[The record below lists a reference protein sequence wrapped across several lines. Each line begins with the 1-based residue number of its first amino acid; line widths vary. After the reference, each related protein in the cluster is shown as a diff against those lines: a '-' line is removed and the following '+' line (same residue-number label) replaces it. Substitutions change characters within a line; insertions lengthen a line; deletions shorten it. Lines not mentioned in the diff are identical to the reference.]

1 MHRARSLTV
10 LTPYDRLTTL
20 CLTLITPSP
29 PYASSSTS
37 RLLSLL
43 CLSQTRNSTT
53 SPLLSPNVVVVTFH
67 SLYEHFLFRPYPSTT
82 PVCWPD
88 GEAQIDSQPHPPA
101 QVYLLRSPS
110 PSDVTSPI
118 TPRHPTRHTRTSRTH
133 LHTVTYTRT
142 PVLISPHH
150 PASPPAASA
159 GHCLTATQL
168 ARLRRFLCCSVYLPS
183 PTSLHSLSRLAPSL
197 SLPPV

>member
-1 MHRARSLTV
+1 MHRALLGGTV
-10 LTPYDRLTTL
+10 HPPYDRLTTL

-67 SLYEHFLFRPYPSTT
+67 SLYEHFLFRPYPQPPPFAGQTVRLKSTPNPT
-82 PVCWPD
+82 HQHRYTSY
-88 GEAQIDSQPHPPA
+88 ARRH
-101 QVYLLRSPS
+101 

-118 TPRHPTRHTRTSRTH
+118 TPRHPTRHTRTRRTPTLRY
-133 LHTVTYTRT
+133 LHTHTRFNQPT
-142 PVLISPHH
+142 NQP
-150 PASPPAASA
+150 SPPAASA
-159 GHCLTATQL
+159 VHRSTRNTTCT
-168 ARLRRFLCCSVYLPS
+168 P
-183 PTSLHSLSRLAPSL
+183 
-197 SLPPV
+197 